1 MAFSNLEQF
10 INLLE
15 SQNELIRIKE
25 FVSPELEITEIT
37 DRISKAGG
45 KALLFENNDT
55 AFPLLINAFGS
66 ERRMCMALGVNLL
79 DDIGAGIDKLLKDFA
94 EPKNSFFQKLKLLP
108 TVKQV
113 SSWMPK
119 VVKGKG
125 DCQQIVMEKPDL
137 NLLPV
142 LKCWPFDGGKF
153 ITLPVVNTIDP
164 NTSVRNVGMYRMQ
177 IFSDDLSGMH
187 WHLHKNSARHY
198 NEYKALGKRMPVTVT
213 LGGDPVYTYAATAP
227 MPDNFDE
234 YLLAGFLRKKKVE
247 LVKCLTNDIYVPGDV
262 DFVIEGYVDPQE
274 ELIFEGP
281 FGDHTGFYSL
291 ADYYPKF
298 HVTCITHRKNAVYPT
313 TIVGIPP
320 QEDEWLGKA
329 TERIFLTPIKLSM
342 LPEIIDMVM
351 PVEGVFHNIA
361 IVKIKK
367 SYPGQAIKTMSS
379 LWGAGQMMFNKIM
392 VVVEEEVDINNYLS
406 VLNAISENTNI
417 PADLMLS
424 KGPADVLDH
433 SGSVFA
439 FSGKL
444 GVDATKK
451 STKDNYLAPDY
462 SFDRSSMISN
472 YSEIKDVCDCFIQY
486 GFLMISVAKTER
498 SQIIDLNEKL
508 FLNEDL
514 GALKFL
520 VFVNDFVDLTDIKLI
535 IWLVSNNIDPMR
547 DCFVKISDKPKGNC
561 FIGID
566 GTMKSRKLDN
576 FNRDWPN
583 IVKMDD
589 ATIKAIDE
597 KWASLGLGS
606 FLPSPSLKYKAL
618 VKNEDAISNS

>member
-1 MAFSNLEQF
+1 
-10 INLLE
+10 
-15 SQNELIRIKE
+15 
-25 FVSPELEITEIT
+25 
-37 DRISKAGG
+37 
-45 KALLFENNDT
+45 
-55 AFPLLINAFGS
+55 
-66 ERRMCMALGVNLL
+66 
-79 DDIGAGIDKLLKDFA
+79 
-94 EPKNSFFQKLKLLP
+94 
-108 TVKQV
+108 
-113 SSWMPK
+113 
-119 VVKGKG
+119 
-125 DCQQIVMEKPDL
+125 
-137 NLLPV
+137 
-142 LKCWPFDGGKF
+142 
-153 ITLPVVNTIDP
+153 
-164 NTSVRNVGMYRMQ
+164 
-177 IFSDDLSGMH
+177 MH

>member
-1 MAFSNLEQF
+1 
-10 INLLE
+10 
-15 SQNELIRIKE
+15 
-25 FVSPELEITEIT
+25 
-37 DRISKAGG
+37 
-45 KALLFENNDT
+45 
-55 AFPLLINAFGS
+55 
-66 ERRMCMALGVNLL
+66 
-79 DDIGAGIDKLLKDFA
+79 
-94 EPKNSFFQKLKLLP
+94 
-108 TVKQV
+108 
-113 SSWMPK
+113 MPK
-119 VVKGKG
+119 LTNGKG
-125 DCQQIVMEKPDL
+125 ECQQVVMAKPDL

-164 NTSVRNVGMYRMQ
+164 NTAVRNVGMYRMQ
-177 IFSDDLSGMH
+177 IFSGNMTGMH

-247 LVKCLTNDIYVPGDV
+247 LVKCLTNDIYVPRDV
-262 DFVIEGYVDPQE
+262 DFVIEGYVDTQE

-291 ADYYPKF
+291 ADYYPRF
-298 HVTCITHRKNAVYPT
+298 HITCITHRKNAVYPT

-329 TERIFLTPIKLSM
+329 TERIFLMPIKLAM

-361 IVKIKK
+361 IIKIK
-367 SYPGQAIKTMSS
+367 SIYPGQAIKTMNS

-392 VVVEEEVDINNYLS
+392 IVVDENTDINDYDS
-406 VLNAISENTNI
+406 VIKAVSDNADITT
-417 PADLMLS
+417 DLILS

-439 FSGKL
+439 FSGKI
-444 GVDATKK
+444 GIDATVKK
-451 STKDNYLAPDY
+451 ERILSNFSDIIFDKKELIKNHNEINDINDIYLQ
-462 SFDRSSMISN
+462 RNMLI
-472 YSEIKDVCDCFIQY
+472 
-486 GFLMISVAKTER
+486 ISVKKTDKLQVR
-498 SQIIDLNEKL
+498 KLNEKL
-508 FLNEDL
+508 RGNEDMK
-514 GALKFL
+514 AVKFI
-520 VFVNDFVDLTDIKLI
+520 VYVNDFVDISDMKLVT
-535 IWLVSNNIDPMR
+535 WLVSNNIDPLR
-547 DCFVKISDKPKGNC
+547 DCFINISEKGNY

-566 GTMKSRKLDN
+566 GTMKSNKLDN
-576 FNRDWPN
+576 FYRDWPN

-589 ATIKAIDE
+589 ETIKSIDE
-597 KWASLGLGS
+597 KWESLGLGG
-606 FLPSPSLKYKAL
+606 FIASPSLKYKVL
-618 VKNEDAISNS
+618 VNNDGATSC